1 MSFPGEI
8 SNDAKETLPET
19 SKKESYAGS
28 VEEDAGKEG
37 IGGVNSSE
45 RKRCTLDPCKEEDE
59 DEARKKKTKKK
70 KKRCAYDPCK
80 TKLGLTAYPCRCARC
95 GMWVDVGWINII
107 YVLVVRIRMMMMVV
121 MMTMIMTAMARVFC
135 SLHTRGQRTDSQ
147 KVKNAPHI
155 FSSGDTLCR
164 NNRRLIGTPLIVI
177 ARQS

>member
-1 MSFPGEI
+1 MSFPGET
-8 SNDAKETLPET
+8 SDDAEETLPET
-19 SKKESYAGS
+19 SKKENYAGS

-37 IGGVNSSE
+37 IGEVNSSK

-107 YVLVVRIRMMMMVV
+107 ICTGGEDQDDDDGSDDDDDHDGDGQGLLLLAHPSRG
-121 MMTMIMTAMARVFC
+121 AR
-135 SLHTRGQRTDSQ
+135 L
-147 KVKNAPHI
+147 
-155 FSSGDTLCR
+155 
-164 NNRRLIGTPLIVI
+164 RL
-177 ARQS
+177 

>member
-1 MSFPGEI
+1 MSFPGET
-8 SNDAKETLPET
+8 SDDAKETLPET
-19 SKKESYAGS
+19 SKKENYAGS

-37 IGGVNSSE
+37 IGEVNSSK

-135 SLHTRGQRTDSQ
+135 SLHTPAEEHACDFDYQVCTDE
-147 KVKNAPHI
+147 KHHN
-155 FSSGDTLCR
+155 GYL
-164 NNRRLIGTPLIVI
+164 LIMMMDYK
-177 ARQS
+177 